1 MNKIFEETEAKM
13 GEEKKIQ
20 ERRKNII
27 VLIQK
32 YLLNL
37 GYLDT
42 INKLQAEST
51 ISLDKWL

>member
-1 MNKIFEETEAKM
+1 M

-42 INKLQAEST
+42 INKLQNEST
-51 ISLDKWL
+51 ISLDKWFTIKNY